1 MANSLSGAVEN
12 NDEKEIVHHCSGL
25 HVHATKKKKKII
37 KKNHSSNFSR
47 DRSPITA
54 FLSVCEY

>member
-25 HVHATKKKKKII
+25 HVHATKKKKK
-37 KKNHSSNFSR
+37 NHSSNFSR

>member
-37 KKNHSSNFSR
+37 AA
-47 DRSPITA
+47 ILAETG
-54 FLSVCEY
+54 LQ